1 MPPFQL
7 TLFLQFNSVLAAI
20 YCPSANWASCWWEIY
35 RAYCSLD
42 SEIARSFSNPYITKC
57 QSVLNCIFLFWRAA
71 MLKPI
76 IYLSKISSKS
86 KKSMKI
92 SSVFACL
99 KLLSDLTVTGQ
110 DDGACCSHSASHHL
124 SHDWYGGR
132 VPSLSGLGAV
142 GCTERERG
150 AAAALA
156 RPPRRPNL
164 LTQGGRLESQL
175 RRCCFV
181 FCWYVWWF

>member
-1 MPPFQL
+1 
-7 TLFLQFNSVLAAI
+7 
-20 YCPSANWASCWWEIY
+20 
-35 RAYCSLD
+35 
-42 SEIARSFSNPYITKC
+42 
-57 QSVLNCIFLFWRAA
+57 
-71 MLKPI
+71 
-76 IYLSKISSKS
+76 
-86 KKSMKI
+86 MKI
-92 SSVFACL
+92 SSVFAYL
-99 KLLSDLTVTGQ
+99 QLLSDLTVTVK

-124 SHDWYGGR
+124 SHDWYRNR

-164 LTQGGRLESQL
+164 LTQGRRLESQL

-181 FCWYVWWF
+181 FCWYVWFQFNLTEEMAKHLLFDCETLGQVNSLSLIWCYRTVAFSKRIWLDVQHLLLL